1 LYAPAASSTVAM
13 APQAIQATGGNQP
26 HDNMAPFLAVS
37 FIIALEGIFPTQ
49 N

>member
-1 LYAPAASSTVAM
+1 LYAPAGSSTVAM
-13 APQAIQATGGNQP
+13 APQAIQVTGGNQP